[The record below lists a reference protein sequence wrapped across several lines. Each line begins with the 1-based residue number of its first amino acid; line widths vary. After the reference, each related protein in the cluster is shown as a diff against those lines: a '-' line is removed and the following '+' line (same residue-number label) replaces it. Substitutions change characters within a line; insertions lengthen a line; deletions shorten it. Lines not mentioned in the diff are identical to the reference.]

1 MEHKQVETFPLFLDA
16 LLGPQ
21 KATVA
26 DLESSEDEQKQAE
39 QEEER
44 TKKTADFSL
53 LNFFLQKSFRQKFK
67 FHHTHYY

>member
-1 MEHKQVETFPLFLDA
+1 MFVYIVKREREREKCELNELFL
-16 LLGPQ
+16 Q
-21 KATVA
+21 
-26 DLESSEDEQKQAE
+26 EE
-39 QEEER
+39 EEER